1 MMSMET
7 GRRQVVQAGAA
18 AAVVAPLVGATP
30 AEAKMDKS
38 GRAPVIT
45 VFDHRGCQRGGANK
59 EYTGAKANGQDDEM
73 CVKVENP
80 KIAASESRAAA
91 QLAESISF
99 KAKGIDGAYTGKA
112 AFQSFNDA
120 QARSMFDQSHT
131 AMNMETGRREVI
143 QAGAAA
149 AVVAP
154 LVGATPAE
162 AKMDKS
168 NRAPVITIFDHRGCQ
183 RGGANKEYTGAKVN
197 GPEDEMCVKV
207 ENPKIAASE
216 SRAAAQLAEAISFQA

>member
-7 GRRQVVQAGAA
+7 GRREVVQAGAA

-131 AMNMETGRREVI
+131 AMNMETGRREVV
-143 QAGAAA
+143 QASAAA
-149 AVVAP
+149 AVAAP
-154 LVGATPAE
+154 LLGATPAE

-168 NRAPVITIFDHRGCQ
+168 GRAPVITIFDHRGCN
-183 RGGANKEYTGAKVN
+183 RGGAYGDSKSSKQLDREYTGARSGDAN
-197 GPEDEMCVKV
+197 DE
-207 ENPKIAASE
+207 
-216 SRAAAQLAEAISFQA
+216 